1 MQMLDAHAWSTYINN
16 GMSWDFIWDLVSYN
30 IKEYGDD
37 TIKCLFYEDT
47 WELNNFLNVI

>member
-30 IKEYGDD
+30 IKEYGDILND
-37 TIKCLFYEDT
+37 EMLILRGHMRIK
-47 WELNNFLNVI
+47 

>member
-37 TIKCLFYEDT
+37 TIKMLI
-47 WELNNFLNVI
+47 LRGHMRLK